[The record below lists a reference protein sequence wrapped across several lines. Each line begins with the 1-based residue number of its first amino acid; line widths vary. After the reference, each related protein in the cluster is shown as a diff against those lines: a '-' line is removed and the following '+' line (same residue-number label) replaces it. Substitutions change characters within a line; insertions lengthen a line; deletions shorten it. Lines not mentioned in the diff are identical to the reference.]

1 MVFHRPTARK
11 CSFCKTG
18 DHVPYHQYLKR
29 YRHISSQDIQYIWL
43 SSGLKEKIKC
53 RDPVCKHNLP
63 LHCSIR
69 QTTGLEVRKGT
80 LVVLKGQTC
89 CRVIVIEACKLT
101 FFKFLRFL
109 DCCWTVFLIGSF
121 NRFLIIS
128 STNYFSSGINK
139 WRDSRTPKQILEKY
153 CEVNNFFKPR
163 YLGNNNVIFHGDEF
177 YLDDFGKLIS
187 TVTSVFFL
195 SFFLVE
201 LQMSAQLNAPEFF
214 PVFQGRAQPST
225 VPVSLKTK
233 TQS

>member
-1 MVFHRPTARK
+1 MFILQNGRPCSLPSIPQKVSAYFFAR
-11 CSFCKTG
+11 
-18 DHVPYHQYLKR
+18 YH
-29 YRHISSQDIQYIWL
+29 YIWL

-101 FFKFLRFL
+101 FCKFLRFL

-195 SFFLVE
+195 SFFLSCRVTDV
-201 LQMSAQLNAPEFF
+201 SATQRSR
-214 PVFQGRAQPST
+214 VFSRVSRACPAQHSSS
-225 VPVSLKTK
+225 VP
-233 TQS
+233 